1 MLHDAEGEL
10 CQNLLTTDNIPGTHL
25 TSVISVTMHAG
36 TLKKYFINLYLMGNQ
51 LIYTVNGKFE
61 NQFLIF
67 LILKSVQVIFTE
79 KH

>member
-1 MLHDAEGEL
+1 
-10 CQNLLTTDNIPGTHL
+10 
-25 TSVISVTMHAG
+25 
-36 TLKKYFINLYLMGNQ
+36 MGNQ